1 MWPEYQSAGSHPAA
15 QLCSIQCIHTSVEF
29 CRLRGT
35 GQKILKEI
43 RNARPSFLLSGRI
56 VSPIIDIGMNIG
68 TERRSAQ
75 YGGLPDRR
83 GTTRFPVREEVRY
96 RLVHTKSAKVSGTGV
111 TLNIG
116 SGGIL
121 FTTQERLPMGRT
133 VEIAVNWPARLGG
146 TCPLQF
152 VATGRV
158 VRSEADR
165 AAVRIERYEFKTRS
179 ASASAGSVSA
189 FGN

>member
-1 MWPEYQSAGSHPAA
+1 MN
-15 QLCSIQCIHTSVEF
+15 TS
-29 CRLRGT
+29 
-35 GQKILKEI
+35 
-43 RNARPSFLLSGRI
+43 
-56 VSPIIDIGMNIG
+56 
-68 TERRSAQ
+68 TERRSANF
-75 YGGLPDRR
+75 GGLPDRR
-83 GTTRFPVREEVRY
+83 GTSRFPVREEVRY
-96 RLVHTKSAKVSGTGV
+96 RVVHSKSSKVSGTGV

-116 SGGIL
+116 SSGIL

-158 VRSEADR
+158 IRSEADK

-179 ASASAGSVSA
+179 ISSLSTAAVSA
-189 FGN
+189 VI